1 LGSDGGRQIVGN
13 LVNHNQLSSS
23 RLAGPLLKRTRQL
36 VFLPYVVFLVV
47 FLGWPALY
55 VFRSALAPVGAARS
69 PMIEAVTGQ
78 FRGSFVYSLQLS
90 FISAFLGLVIGSIVA
105 IALIRLQDVRGLRNI
120 VVGYSSV
127 AANMGGIPLA
137 FAFIAAFGMQG
148 LATRLLREINI
159 DLLGWGFRISN
170 FWGIVLVYLYFQ
182 IPLMTLVLVPAL
194 DGLRRTW
201 HEAAQS
207 LGASARQYWRMVALP
222 ILMPAILGGFLL
234 LVANAFAAYATAFA
248 LSSGSSRLVP
258 VQIRF
263 FLQGDTITG
272 KTNLG
277 YALAAWMVILTT
289 ALVIGFQLLSRRAE
303 RWRR

>member
-1 LGSDGGRQIVGN
+1 MLPTPMV
-13 LVNHNQLSSS
+13 
-23 RLAGPLLKRTRQL
+23 AGPVRHWARHLAFAPYFG
-36 VFLPYVVFLVV
+36 FLAI
-47 FLGWPALY
+47 FLGWPALH
-55 VFRSALAPVGAARS
+55 VFRSAFAASGAERS

-90 FISAFLGLVIGSIVA
+90 FVSAFLGLVIGSAVA
-105 IALIRLQDVRGLRNI
+105 VALVQLQNVRGLRSV

-137 FAFIAAFGMQG
+137 FAFLAAFGMQG
-148 LATRLLREINI
+148 LATRLLSEINI
-159 DLLGWGFRISN
+159 DLIGWGFRISD

-182 IPLMTLVLVPAL
+182 IPLMTLILVPAL

-207 LGASARQYWRMVALP
+207 LGASSRQYWQMVALP
-222 ILMPAILGGFLL
+222 ILVPAILGGFLL

-277 YALAAWMVILTT
+277 YALSAWMIIITA
-289 ALVIGFQLLSRRAE
+289 ALVVGFQLLSRRAE

>member
-1 LGSDGGRQIVGN
+1 
-13 LVNHNQLSSS
+13 
-23 RLAGPLLKRTRQL
+23 
-36 VFLPYVVFLVV
+36 
-47 FLGWPALY
+47 
-55 VFRSALAPVGAARS
+55 
-69 PMIEAVTGQ
+69 
-78 FRGSFVYSLQLS
+78 
-90 FISAFLGLVIGSIVA
+90 
-105 IALIRLQDVRGLRNI
+105 
-120 VVGYSSV
+120 
-127 AANMGGIPLA
+127 MGGIPLA
-137 FAFIAAFGMQG
+137 FAFLAAFGMQG

-159 DLLGWGFRISN
+159 DIIGWGFRISD

-201 HEAAQS
+201 AEAAQS
-207 LGASARQYWRMVALP
+207 LGASSLQYWR
-222 ILMPAILGGFLL
+222 LGGLLL

-248 LSSGSSRLVP
+248 LSSGGSRLVP

-277 YALAAWMVILTT
+277 YALAAWMVIVTGL
-289 ALVIGFQLLSRRAE
+289 LVTGFQLLMRRAE

>member
-1 LGSDGGRQIVGN
+1 MAGS
-13 LVNHNQLSSS
+13 S
-23 RLAGPLLKRTRQL
+23 KRRARHL
-36 VFLPYVVFLVV
+36 VFLPYVAFLAI
-47 FLGWPALY
+47 FLGWPGLY
-55 VFRSALAPVGAARS
+55 VFRSAFAKGTAERS

-78 FRGSFVYSLQLS
+78 FRGSFVFSLQLS
-90 FISAFLGLVIGSIVA
+90 FVSAFIGSLIGALVA
-105 IALIRLQDVRGLRNI
+105 IAVVRLDTVRGLRST
-120 VVGYSSV
+120 VVGYSAV

-137 FAFIAAFGMQG
+137 FAFLAAFGMQG

-159 DLLGWGFRISN
+159 DIIGWGFRISD

-201 HEAAQS
+201 AEAAQS
-207 LGASARQYWRMVALP
+207 LGASSMQYWRLVALP
-222 ILMPAILGGFLL
+222 ILAPALLGGLLL

-277 YALAAWMVILTT
+277 YALAAWMVIITGL
-289 ALVIGFQLLSRRAE
+289 LVTGFQLLMRRAE
-303 RWRR
+303 RVRR